1 MTRFLLGFA
10 TAAAAAA
17 GVWWFVLG
25 GPSDAPCGGRCGDG
39 TSCVGERC
47 LVATAVAA
55 APANEPDPRGKGRRR
70 RPGRRGQGAGDQ
82 DRGDDGANASAR
94 DDRMED
100 WNGPDS
106 LDLPPQEIDMEH
118 GGERQLSNTVIESTM
133 GKSFGS
139 IRRCILIAQSD
150 RETPVHGRMSIG
162 MRIRPT
168 GEVGAVK
175 VTPPGPLASSDL
187 SPCVRSVVGRIRFPR
202 FDGRDMVVT
211 YPVNLE

>member
-1 MTRFLLGFA
+1 MTRYLLGFA

-25 GPSDAPCGGRCGDG
+25 DAAGAPCGGRCGDG
-39 TSCVGERC
+39 TTCVAERC
-47 LVATAVAA
+47 VVATVVAA
-55 APANEPDPRGKGRRR
+55 APAEESTARGKGRRR
-70 RPGRRGQGAGDQ
+70 RPGRRGAGTGGDGDGAGSPTADE
-82 DRGDDGANASAR
+82 RERA
-94 DDRMED
+94 ED
-100 WNGPDS
+100 WNGSDDI
-106 LDLPPQEIDMEH
+106 DLPPQEIDMEH

-139 IRRCILIAQSD
+139 IRRCIMLAQSD
-150 RETPVHGRMSIG
+150 RETPVRGRMKIG

-175 VTPPGPLASSDL
+175 VTPPGALASSDL
-187 SPCVRSVVGRIRFPR
+187 GPCVRSVVGRIRFPR

-211 YPVNLE
+211 YPVTLE